1 MPDLE
6 PEESDL
12 DSITY
17 HESHKRCMDKIFNWW
32 PQKFQVDDNQWL
44 SEAHMHF
51 GYKGSTPRF
60 IVDPVIFHG
69 TYLDTPI
76 WPNEEKNTG
85 IFPFT
90 TRFPRGPIPYR
101 HGYRMKPT
109 GRPFDRV
116 TTPS

>member
-1 MPDLE
+1 MQKVIELSHFSSSTASNPNPIHDDFVSEDGENTEFVMPDLE

-32 PQKFQVDDNQWL
+32 PQKFQLDDNQWL
-44 SEAHMHF
+44 SEAHRHF

-76 WPNEEKNTG
+76 
-85 IFPFT
+85 
-90 TRFPRGPIPYR
+90 
-101 HGYRMKPT
+101 
-109 GRPFDRV
+109 
-116 TTPS
+116 